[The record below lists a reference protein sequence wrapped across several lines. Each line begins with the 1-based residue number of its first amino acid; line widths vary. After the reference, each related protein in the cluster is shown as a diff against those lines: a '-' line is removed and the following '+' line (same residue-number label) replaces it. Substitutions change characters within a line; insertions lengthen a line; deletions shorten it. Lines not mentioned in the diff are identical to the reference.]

1 MPMDRENSPS
11 SVLVLG
17 VGNILLQD
25 EGLGVHALRRLAER
39 YHLPPSVAAVDGGV
53 QGLDLLPMVEDCG
66 LLLIVDAIETG
77 LAPGAIVRLEGQA
90 IPTALALKMSMHQM
104 GIQEVLALGSLR
116 GTLPA
121 RVVLW
126 GMQPGKM
133 DWGLELTPPVAA
145 GLDEMVEA
153 VAGELLAWGEELRP
167 VQQKVD

>member
-1 MPMDRENSPS
+1 MNHENKVS

-39 YHLPPSVAAVDGGV
+39 YHLPPGVEAVDGGV
-53 QGLDLLPMVEDCG
+53 QGLDLLPMVEDTQS
-66 LLLIVDAIETG
+66 LLIIDAIHTG
-77 LAPGAIVRLEGQA
+77 QAPGTIVRLEGQA

-104 GIQEVLALGSLR
+104 GIQELLGLGSLR

-126 GMQPGKM
+126 GMQPGAM
-133 DWGLELTPPVAA
+133 DWGLELTPAVAA
-145 GLDEMVEA
+145 GLNGLVEA
-153 VAGELLAWGEELRP
+153 VAGELYAWGEKLSP
-167 VQQKVD
+167 IQ